1 MAHLA
6 ILCPPLPGHLNPMGV
21 LARELIERGHR
32 VTFLGFPD
40 MRSKLSEDFDF
51 VAFGGDDQPEGSLA
65 SFLDRLSRLG
75 GLFSIRRLISDLAGF
90 ADTICK
96 MLPSALHELNP
107 DALII
112 DQSESS
118 AGLVAK
124 ALQIPFATVANA
136 LPLNAEPSIPPPFLP
151 WAYDPSPQGIR
162 RNLGGYRIAGLI
174 ERPIRQTFK
183 RHAKMFG
190 LADARYPDG
199 CWSDICQLTQC
210 FEGLD
215 FPRIQLPSNFHYVG
229 PFRKPDREAPLN
241 IPLSGRP
248 LAFCS
253 FGTLQGSRRHLFEAV
268 ARAALDLKLDLLIAH
283 GGRLS
288 KDEAQNLP
296 GRPIVRSFVTQRA
309 VLKQSVVAI
318 THAGFNTVLDALSS
332 ATPMVALP
340 LAFEQPGTAARL
352 QRCGVAEAIYRR
364 PSSFK
369 IRSAL
374 GRVLQDS
381 SYGTNAKALSEEIR
395 STGGVSRAADLL
407 EQAFGIAAPTAG
419 ATKVSLAQDGARD
432 DTRNGSRS

>member
-1 MAHLA
+1 
-6 ILCPPLPGHLNPMGV
+6 MGV

-40 MRSKLSEDFDF
+40 MRSKLSRESDF
-51 VAFGGDDQPEGSLA
+51 VAFGVNDQPEGSLA
-65 SFLDRLSRLG
+65 PFLDRLSRLG

-90 ADTICK
+90 ADTICNT
-96 MLPSALHELNP
+96 LPSALHELSP

-136 LPLNAEPSIPPPFLP
+136 LPLNAEPGVPPPFLP

-162 RNLGGYRIAGLI
+162 RNLGGYRVAGLI
-174 ERPIRQTFK
+174 ERPVRQTFE
-183 RHAKMFG
+183 RHAERFG
-190 LADARYPDG
+190 LGGARYPESS
-199 CWSDICQLTQC
+199 WSDTCQLTQC
-210 FEGLD
+210 IRGLD
-215 FPRIQLPSNFHYVG
+215 FPRAQLPSNFHYVG
-229 PFRKPDREAPLN
+229 PFREPEESASLDL
-241 IPLSGRP
+241 PLSGRP

-253 FGTLQGSRRHLFEAV
+253 FGTLQGSRRRLFEAV
-268 ARAALDLKLDLLIAH
+268 ARAALDLNLDLLIAH
-283 GGRLS
+283 GGRLGEN
-288 KDEAQNLP
+288 EARTLP
-296 GRPIVRSFVTQRA
+296 GRPIVRSFVPQRA
-309 VLKQSVVAI
+309 VLERSAIAI

-364 PSSFK
+364 PSTSK

-374 GRVLQDS
+374 DRVLQDRT
-381 SYGTNAKALSEEIR
+381 YEANAKALSAEIG
-395 STGGVSRAADLL
+395 SAGGVSRAAGLL
-407 EQAFGIAAPTAG
+407 EQAFGIGPPKAG
-419 ATKVSLAQDGARD
+419 ATMERWAQDGAHD
-432 DTRNGSRS
+432 GTRNESRS